1 MSCRRAR
8 RLLYTTFAADVQ
20 ASHLVVLA
28 KWRNLLQFLVVH
40 PELHWAPARKVARK
54 K

>member
-8 RLLYTTFAADVQ
+8 RLLNTTFAPDVQ

-28 KWRNLLQFLVVH
+28 KWRNLPEFLVVH
-40 PELHWAPARKVARK
+40 PALRWTPARKAARK